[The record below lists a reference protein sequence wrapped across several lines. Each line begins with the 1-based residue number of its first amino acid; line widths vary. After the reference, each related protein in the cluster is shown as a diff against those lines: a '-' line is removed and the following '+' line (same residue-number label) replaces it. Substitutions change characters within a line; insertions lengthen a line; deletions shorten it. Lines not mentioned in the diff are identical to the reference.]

1 MNSNERRTNRT
12 AGRPRHRG
20 FTLVESLVAMVVISV
35 GMLGIAALYVEGLR
49 AGRTSIYRTVAI
61 DLASDMADRI
71 RGNPTAG
78 AAYAGGGAQNSCVD
92 DGVVVVID
100 CNPAQ
105 LAAED
110 IFWWRQSVQTL
121 LPAGAGNIAVV
132 PGAGSNAYTIT
143 LNWAEPGVPQPLDY
157 TLSVQL

>member
-1 MNSNERRTNRT
+1 MNSN
-12 AGRPRHRG
+12 RHHGNTRNAPSRQRG

-35 GMLGIAALYVEGLR
+35 GMLGIAGLYVEGLR

-71 RGNPTAG
+71 RGNPNAG

-92 DGVVVVID
+92 DGAVVVVD
-100 CNPAQ
+100 CTPPQ

-110 IFWWRQSVQTL
+110 IFWWQQSVQAL
-121 LPAGAGNIAVV
+121 LPGGAANIAVV
-132 PGAGSNAYTIT
+132 AGAGSNAYTIT
-143 LNWAEPGVPQPLDY
+143 VQWSEPGAPQPLDY
-157 TLSVQL
+157 ILSVQL

>member
-1 MNSNERRTNRT
+1 MKTNRQQS
-12 AGRPRHRG
+12 AFPNGVRPQRG

-49 AGRTSIYRTVAI
+49 AGRTSIYRTMAI

-71 RGNPTAG
+71 RVNPTAG

-92 DGVVVVID
+92 DGVVVVVD
-100 CNPAQ
+100 CTPPQ

-110 IFWWRQSVQTL
+110 IFWWQQSVQTL
-121 LPAGAGNIAVV
+121 LPAGAANIAVV

-143 LNWAEPGVPQPLDY
+143 VNWTEPGVPQPLDY
-157 TLSVQL
+157 ILSVQL